1 MLHRNE
7 DGIIISADKLA
18 DVTAGLKDIE
28 KKITSAIKKGDK
40 LNDEENT
47 ELEKS
52 AKDLQVLFALSSPEL
67 QKTANPVELMN
78 YLKEIVSIKKI
89 ADKLKDMKND

>member
-7 DGIIISADKLA
+7 DGIIVSADKLA

-28 KKITSAIKKGDK
+28 KKISSAMKKGDK
-40 LNDEENT
+40 LTDKENT

-52 AKDLQVLFALSSPEL
+52 AKDLQELFALSSPEL
-67 QKTANPVELMN
+67 QKTASPIELMN

-89 ADKLKDMKND
+89 ADKLKDIKND

>member
-18 DVTAGLKDIE
+18 DVTAGLKNIE

-47 ELEKS
+47 ELEKG
-52 AKDLQVLFALSSPEL
+52 AKDLQALFALSSPEL